1 MNAIS
6 NTVDAAS
13 NLAFTVATRDLKNVL
28 ALLTKTADARGR
40 IPILSCVLIEA
51 KADALTFRTSNLDQE
66 LTMRLDG
73 DIAAPGSICV
83 NAKQLLAFVKS
94 TKAAFVSFKSGEG
107 SLECAAGE
115 DAFSLNALPAS
126 DFPTFEERKP
136 ICSFA
141 APALDLRTLIEKT
154 AFAVSNE
161 ETRYYLNGIYLHTAN
176 GSLRSVTTDGHR
188 LAWRDVASPE
198 NSDLMPGC
206 IVPNAALPT
215 ITAMT
220 KSGAALLIEIAH
232 MQMTVCAND
241 VTLRTKLIDG
251 TFPEY
256 GRVIPSLTPES
267 VEIDRKAFTDKI
279 KLVMSPNAHSAGAVK
294 LAFDTERM
302 TITRNDPDNG
312 NKTATLAC
320 VSEDSGEIGF
330 NPRYLLSILETIEA
344 PRVRLDY
351 TDSRSPCILRAAG
364 RSASGRNEA
373 QGAVIMPMR
382 V

>member
-1 MNAIS
+1 
-6 NTVDAAS
+6 
-13 NLAFTVATRDLKNVL
+13 
-28 ALLTKTADARGR
+28 
-40 IPILSCVLIEA
+40 VLIEA
-51 KADALTFRTSNLDQE
+51 KANALTFRASNLDQE

-73 DIAAPGSICV
+73 DIAAPGSICI

-94 TKAAFVSFKSGEG
+94 TKAAFVSFKSGDG

-126 DFPTFEERKP
+126 DFPTFEARKP

-141 APALDLRTLIEKT
+141 VPALDLRTLIEKT

-232 MQMTVCAND
+232 MQMTVCADD

-279 KLVMSPNAHSAGAVK
+279 KLVMSPNARSAGAVK

-320 VSEDSGEIGF
+320 VGEDSGEIGF

-351 TDSRSPCILRAAG
+351 TDTRSPCILRAAG